1 MNKMY
6 LLDTNALSELKKI
19 KSNKINL
26 GFKRWLS
33 TISIDDLYTSEVVL
47 MEIERGILNLL
58 RKDPVQSQLI
68 RDWFEQEVKIK
79 FSGRIFGINRQ
90 TSAICASLHVPYIRA
105 ENDMWIASTAIA
117 HSLILVTRNIKDFEN
132 LPVRTFN
139 PFHDE

>member
-1 MNKMY
+1 MY
-6 LLDTNALSELKKI
+6 LLDTNVLSELKKI
-19 KSNKINL
+19 PSKKAHVNFIKWASKDNL
-26 GFKRWLS
+26 EQSF
-33 TISIDDLYTSEVVL
+33 ISEISL
-47 MEIERGILNLL
+47 MELERGVLNLL
-58 RKDPVQSQLI
+58 RKDPIQGHYLKH
-68 RDWFEQEVKIK
+68 WFEYELLPN
-79 FSGRIFGINRQ
+79 FSGRTFGIDRQ